1 MIYLAVIIPAHSHPH
16 PTDGSFAIQPMP
28 YMPSGASV
36 VSNCNATLCDGSTN
50 PTTESGSLQQE
61 IAFLSP
67 KALRL
72 GVNLHRLVQL
82 TECAHKTSTIKGYI
96 TITIHGMCILHNKED
111 TTLWSPTLSG
121 KNSEAPSFVSNRTV
135 EIKHLDTLSPPCIV
149 IMGAI

>member
-1 MIYLAVIIPAHSHPH
+1 MNREYRHLIYLAVIIPAHSHPH

-67 KALRL
+67 RALRL
-72 GVNLHRLVQL
+72 GVNLHRPVQL
-82 TECAHKTSTIKGYI
+82 TECAHKTTSTMPLGASVVSNCNI
-96 TITIHGMCILHNKED
+96 TLVRPEHKSDNREH
-111 TTLWSPTLSG
+111 WQSPTRDCLS
-121 KNSEAPSFVSNRTV
+121 
-135 EIKHLDTLSPPCIV
+135 LSQGPQPRSKS
-149 IMGAI
+149 AQASATN